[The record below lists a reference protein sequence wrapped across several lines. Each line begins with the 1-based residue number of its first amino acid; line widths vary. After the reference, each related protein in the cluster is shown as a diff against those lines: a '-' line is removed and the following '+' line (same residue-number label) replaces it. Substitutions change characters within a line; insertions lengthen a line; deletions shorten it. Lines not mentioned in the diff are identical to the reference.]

1 MPFCLVPDDDVT
13 TPTQIFYQTYNH
25 GPTKV
30 LLLIGLAATH
40 EAWGPQ
46 IKGLTGIDVP
56 KDDIGTRVDG
66 EFDRFCDN
74 GLEICALDNRGVG
87 RSSVPRRKS
96 EYSTTIMAKDAIA
109 VMDHLGWRK
118 SHVIGHSMGGMIALK
133 LAALVPDRVLSLA
146 VLNVTGGGY
155 QILPKPCRLIVSIMV
170 RFLFAKT
177 PEDRAAVDLDTHYS
191 QDYLK
196 ECIGASTRRT
206 ILFQEY
212 VKGISKGGMQSN
224 HGLEGQFSACWNHQM
239 TETELERI
247 KSAGFLIS
255 VIHGRQ
261 DVIAQIGHA
270 KRLALRLFPLAKL
283 VDLDGGHLV
292 THERTHEVNEELRK
306 LINASESKIS
316 PRDWTNLPERT
327 STEWIGPR
335 MLVLTNSA
343 IRSSQSSFEHFNRFL
358 IYFFGLFV
366 LILEYM
372 RRISGRFKPVRVGPS
387 LT

>member
-1 MPFCLVPDDDVT
+1 MPFCKVSGDDNI
-13 TPTQIFYQTYNH
+13 TQIFYQTYNN
-25 GPTKV
+25 GPIKV

-40 EAWGPQ
+40 EAWMPQ
-46 IKGLTGIDVP
+46 IKGLTGINVP
-56 KDDIGTRVDG
+56 NDDIESRVDDD
-66 EFDRFCDN
+66 EFDDVFDN
-74 GLEICALDNRGVG
+74 GLQICALDNRGVG
-87 RSSVPRRKS
+87 QSSIPTRKS

-118 SHVIGHSMGGMIALK
+118 AHIIGHSMGGMIALK

-146 VLNVTGGGY
+146 VLNVTGGGF

-170 RFLFAKT
+170 RFMLAKT

-196 ECIGASTRRT
+196 ENVGESTRRA

-212 VKGISKGGMQSN
+212 VKGITNAGMQSN
-224 HGLEGQFSACWNHQM
+224 HGFEGQFSACWNHKM
-239 TETELERI
+239 TETELEQIR
-247 KSAGFLIS
+247 SAGFLIS

-261 DVIAQIGHA
+261 DVIAQISHA
-270 KRLALRLFPLAKL
+270 KRLAVKLFPLAKL
-283 VDLDGGHLV
+283 VDLEGGHLV
-292 THERTHEVNEELRK
+292 THERTREVNEELLK
-306 LINASESKIS
+306 LIQASESKIS
-316 PRDWTNLPERT
+316 PRDWTNLPDRT
-327 STEWIGPR
+327 SSDWIGPR
-335 MLVLTNSA
+335 MLVLTKSA
-343 IRSSQSSFEHFNRFL
+343 IRSSQSSFEQFNRFM

-372 RRISGRFKPVRVGPS
+372 RRLAGRFKPVRVGPS